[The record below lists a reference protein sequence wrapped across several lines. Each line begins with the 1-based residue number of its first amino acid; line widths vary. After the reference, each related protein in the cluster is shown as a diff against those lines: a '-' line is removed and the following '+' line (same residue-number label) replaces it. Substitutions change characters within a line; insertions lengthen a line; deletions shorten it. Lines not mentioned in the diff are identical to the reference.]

1 MRPDTAEALSY
12 TLLEIISTQTRIQ
25 QNDYAIENKLMTTDT
40 ALLVHAIYSLKHDL
54 TIYYQFYF

>member
-25 QNDYAIENKLMTTDT
+25 QNDYAIENKLMTIDT
-40 ALLVHAIYSLKHDL
+40 ALRAHAI
-54 TIYYQFYF
+54 